1 MGTEAHGESIT
12 KTMVYYGLP
21 FIQEADFP
29 FNSYLS
35 KLDKPSGNSVS
46 EIITSWM
53 ENMPEGKWPNWMVS
67 PYAQF
72 SIWCW
77 CAHCKVS
84 SETRG
89 TCL

>member
-12 KTMVYYGLP
+12 ETMVYYGLP

-46 EIITSWM
+46 EVITSWL

-67 PYAQF
+67 PYAQL
-72 SIWCW
+72 STGCW
-77 CAHCKVS
+77 CAHCIIT